1 MDILHTLQT
10 LNACHGPSGD
20 EREIA
25 DAIQKLAAPYVYE
38 GQSPAPEYRIC
49 LDLQGEDADKIA
61 RWCLPWRMP

>member
-25 DAIQKLAAPYVYE
+25 DAIQKGIQE
-38 GQSPAPEYRIC
+38 
-49 LDLQGEDADKIA
+49 
-61 RWCLPWRMP
+61 

>member
-25 DAIQKLAAPYVYE
+25 DAH
-38 GQSPAPEYRIC
+38 PETGRPLC
-49 LDLQGEDADKIA
+49 GRVQHRRDGEFDL
-61 RWCLPWRMP
+61 P

>member
-25 DAIQKLAAPYVYE
+25 DAIQKLAAPYVDACSTDVM
-38 GQSPAPEYRIC
+38 GNLIC
-49 LDLQGEDADKIA
+49 HKK
-61 RWCLPWRMP
+61 